1 LATYLEFEKKI
12 KAIQEDIIS
21 AQVRH
26 DYEVAEAFKK
36 KLDKE
41 VEKIYKNLSDF
52 QKLQLARHPDRPY
65 ALDYI
70 NLIMHDKY
78 EIHGDRHFRDDAAIL
93 CYMGY
98 IGDEK
103 VVVIGEQKGRG
114 TKNKLKRNFGMPHP
128 EGYRKALRA
137 AKLAEK
143 FNLPLLMLIDTPG
156 AYPGIGAEERNQSE
170 AIARNLL
177 ELAELKTPTV
187 SVVIGEGGSG
197 GALAIGV
204 ADKFAM
210 MRYSIFSVISPEG
223 CAAILWND
231 PKKVETAT
239 NALKI
244 TPQDLKDLELIDDII
259 NEPLI
264 GAHREKEA
272 AAEAIKEYFL
282 DEVEKLKAMSEEE
295 RMDARY
301 KKLTAPGAFRD
312 PALEEEEES
321 TSILDSLN
329 ILKSS
334 KKEKSEEKVEEKA
347 ENQNDEQSQEDAQE
361 AVEVKTEEQENPS
374 SDEASQEA
382 VTQEKEEKEKN

>member
-1 LATYLEFEKKI
+1 MATYLDFEYKI
-12 KAIQEDIIS
+12 KFIQEDIIS

-26 DYEVAEAFKK
+26 DEGAVKSLTVN
-36 KLDKE
+36 LDKA
-41 VEKIYKNLSDF
+41 VSKIYTNLSDF
-52 QKLQLARHPDRPY
+52 QKLQLARHLDRPY

-70 NLIMHDKY
+70 NLIMHDKI
-78 EIHGDRHFRDDAAIL
+78 EIHGDRHFSDDAAIL

-103 VVVIGEQKGRG
+103 VMVIGEQKGRG

-143 FNLPLLMLIDTPG
+143 FNIPIVMLVDTPG

-177 ELAELKTPTV
+177 EFSELKVPTI
-187 SVVIGEGGSG
+187 SIVIGEGGSG

-210 MRYSIFSVISPEG
+210 MRYSIFSIISPEG

-244 TPQDLKDLELIDDII
+244 TSSDLLELELIDDVI

-264 GAHREKEA
+264 GAHRDKDNA
-272 AAEAIKEYFL
+272 AIAVKEYIL
-282 DEVEKLKAMSEEE
+282 AQISKLKETNLDE

-301 KKLTAPGAFRD
+301 AKLTRPGAF
-312 PALEEEEES
+312 AEE
-321 TSILDSLN
+321 
-329 ILKSS
+329 
-334 KKEKSEEKVEEKA
+334 V
-347 ENQNDEQSQEDAQE
+347 
-361 AVEVKTEEQENPS
+361 VK
-374 SDEASQEA
+374 
-382 VTQEKEEKEKN
+382 